1 MERIVRQNNGKRSL
15 QLPYVMEA
23 SWKNEARQRDSDLH
37 QSDSLWLEVW
47 KHLPKLLI
55 VEHS

>member
-1 MERIVRQNNGKRSL
+1 MGRIVRQNNEKQSL
-15 QLPYVMEA
+15 QSPYIVEA
-23 SWKNEARQRDSDLH
+23 FWKNEARQRNSDLH
-37 QSDSLWLEVW
+37 QSDSLWLEVG